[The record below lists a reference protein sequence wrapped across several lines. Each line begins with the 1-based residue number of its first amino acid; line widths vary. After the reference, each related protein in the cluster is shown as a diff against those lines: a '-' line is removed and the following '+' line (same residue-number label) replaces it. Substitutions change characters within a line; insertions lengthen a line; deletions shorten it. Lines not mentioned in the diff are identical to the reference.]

1 MLWVSLLKQKLEAF
15 EAFKSFKAQAER
27 EKELKL
33 ICRRTDNGGIQ
44 VNQLEGEITRAQSS
58 YARKILSDFKLLE

>member
-58 YARKILSDFKLLE
+58 YAPKILSDVKLLE